1 MKRMKRTLFCL
12 IVLTLF
18 VALFFAACE
27 AEIEEVLDELPV
39 VVEVTG
45 LEDLSGSAKVTLP
58 DDAAKADAI
67 AAIKKVY
74 YVADDAETYAVDI
87 AIEDEEGHAITLD
100 KPVTVSILINLPK
113 LPLDSYLIFHVHDGK
128 AEEVRSILSS
138 DGKLTFTVQTFS
150 PFVIIPKHTHVFSDW
165 TVDIEAS
172 TCGEMGIEKS
182 VCVCGESR
190 TRDYERLHELTHFAG
205 KNATCTAA
213 GEKEHWDCS
222 VCGKKFSDE
231 AGTQEINGSLEISP
245 LGHVDKN
252 EDNKCDNCG
261 ATLKN
266 ESNPK
271 DPEASGS
278 SVEIPLSYKK
288 EGDFLYFGAYPQTR
302 TTDAAI
308 VSALN
313 AAAGELPTRTDF
325 HDWTS
330 YGYYVASEQIDSIF
344 YIDLTYQDIK
354 YRGVCLTGYRPSLTT
369 DTALPAK
376 THQYENGYLP
386 GSTVYWF
393 RYEPIKWRILEE
405 SEGSALLICDMILD
419 SQAFQNTAT
428 RSEPVFTN
436 DNPDTPEGIYGN
448 NYRYSTI
455 RAWLNEDFCQTAFTA
470 LQKGLILLTTVNN
483 DGTSAQ
489 PTDTAWNNSSTTYL
503 CEDTEDYVFLPSE
516 AEITDPDYGFP
527 GYFAEFDDAAARK
540 RLPTDYA
547 VSQGLDKYDGGYES
561 VVGYG
566 PYWLRSPRSN
576 SSGEACK
583 VIAAGSCHSGDIVL
597 NTSLGVVPMLRIS
610 LS

>member
-1 MKRMKRTLFCL
+1 MKKIITIFVVMLVFATMGLVLVACDNISITSDQIAGDL
-12 IVLTLF
+12 IGNTTPSATDSDVSSPQDNAGTIDHSDPEPERQDDGSQSNEP
-18 VALFFAACE
+18 AAPS
-27 AEIEEVLDELPV
+27 APVTYVVSTTKNVDSAGEV
-39 VVEVTG
+39 
-45 LEDLSGSAKVTLP
+45 SGGGSYQVGETVTLRATVNAGYAWLGWYDGENKVSEGDRLEYTFTMP
-58 DDAAKADAI
+58 AEN
-67 AAIKKVY
+67 KVY
-74 YVADDAETYAVDI
+74 IAKWSETTTTTEETYLR
-87 AIEDEEGHAITLD
+87 EGNYI
-100 KPVTVSILINLPK
+100 
-113 LPLDSYLIFHVHDGK
+113 
-128 AEEVRSILSS
+128 
-138 DGKLTFTVQTFS
+138 
-150 PFVIIPKHTHVFSDW
+150 
-165 TVDIEAS
+165 
-172 TCGEMGIEKS
+172 
-182 VCVCGESR
+182 
-190 TRDYERLHELTHFAG
+190 
-205 KNATCTAA
+205 
-213 GEKEHWDCS
+213 
-222 VCGKKFSDE
+222 
-231 AGTQEINGSLEISP
+231 
-245 LGHVDKN
+245 
-252 EDNKCDNCG
+252 
-261 ATLKN
+261 
-266 ESNPK
+266 
-271 DPEASGS
+271 
-278 SVEIPLSYKK
+278 
-288 EGDFLYFGAYPQTR
+288 YFGSYPQSEVKDSEIT
-302 TTDAAI
+302 
-308 VSALN
+308 SALN

-419 SQAFQNTAT
+419 SQAFQNTST
-428 RSEPVFTN
+428 RSEAGKSVVFTN
-436 DNPDTPEGIYGN
+436 DNPDTPDDIYGN

-470 LQKGLILLTTVNN
+470 LQKGLILLTTVDN

-503 CEDTEDYVFLPSE
+503 CEDTEDYIFLPSE

-597 NTSLGVVPMLRIS
+597 NTGLGVVPMLRIS